1 MNSLYNSYVDN
12 NSKVLNI
19 DNINDIYNYSNNSYD
34 VVLFDNIQYIKGSIN
49 RDKVLNEIY
58 RILNKDGIYLFKVL
72 VRDKS
77 KYWEDE
83 LLRWNNNNQDINL
96 ETYGDMYIDNTFIH
110 YYDIKE
116 IKEFIKPNF
125 ELLEYIKEDN
135 TMYIVI
141 KKCEE

>member
-19 DNINDIYNYSNNSYD
+19 DNINDIYNYSNNSYN

-58 RILNKDGIYLFKVL
+58 RILNKDGIYLFNVL

-83 LLRWNNNNQDINL
+83 LLRWNNNINDPNL
-96 ETYGDMYIDNTFIH
+96 EMYGDMYIDNTFIH